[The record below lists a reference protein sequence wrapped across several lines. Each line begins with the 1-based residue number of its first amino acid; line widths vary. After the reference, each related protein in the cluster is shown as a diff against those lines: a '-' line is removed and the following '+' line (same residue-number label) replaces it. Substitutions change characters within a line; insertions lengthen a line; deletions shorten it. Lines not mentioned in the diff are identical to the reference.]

1 MTGQCQIS
9 GEILT
14 KIGTSSQHLLSL
26 INDVLDMSRIE
37 SGVVKIEEKEMKMNK
52 SVLQR
57 GIIFL
62 LCSCILFSLCPVSAF
77 AAENQKEKVVRIGV
91 PDDTYDKIN
100 GNGKRS
106 GYGYEYL
113 QKIAGYTGWKYEY
126 VDCTWENC
134 FDKLKNDE
142 LDMIEG
148 ISYTEERAENMLF
161 SGIPMGDE
169 RYCVYAKPDHTDI
182 SSSDTASFNGK
193 KIGVLKDYLPEMV
206 LNEWEK
212 KYNLHTQH
220 VNVSNNEDALQK
232 IADGEIDG
240 FVSLEDSRL
249 GGYGM
254 AALTNIGSSKIYFAI
269 GWSHSD
275 LKTEL
280 DNAMRRITDDDP
292 YYADELHKQFL
303 SVDSVYFLTGEE
315 QKWLSE
321 HGAIKIGYLINDG
334 GVSTL
339 DKETGKVSGLIMD
352 YTRLAQNCLE
362 EQTLKF
368 DLKGYD
374 SQENMQKALHDGEID
389 MIFHVMQNTN
399 AAEDLGYDLTDT
411 VWKYN
416 MAAATVKN
424 SFDETAENTV
434 AIPRENSDLKSY
446 VSYNYPQWN
455 VKEYATWKDAKKA
468 VYNGKADCMIMDSG
482 KLEQY
487 SDDNKLHS
495 VFLEKYGMVSFAVR
509 RGNSILLSVLNKTIK
524 TMSSSKFSNAVY
536 MYDSNLKKVT
546 VKEFIRDNFW
556 SFTVLV
562 VSVFLIVLILIL
574 GFLRKA
580 RIAEKKAKEAQQQ
593 AEKANRA
600 KTDFLRR
607 MSHDIRTPL
616 NGMIGMINISER
628 YCGDKE
634 KLYECKAKVMQSLDY
649 LQSLLNNVL
658 DIGKVES
665 GTLQLEHKPFDLVA
679 MLVKQISLVETNAK
693 EYGIS
698 FEGGASMSTFHH
710 RYFIGSEEY
719 LNRLLMNLAGNA
731 VKYNRRGGK
740 VILYFNE
747 ISSDDKTAV
756 FEFVCSDTGLGMSEE
771 FQKHA
776 FESYA
781 REGKE
786 TTNGYSGAGLGLSIV
801 KDIVDRMNGTIKL
814 ESKENVGTTFTV
826 TIPLE
831 IDYNAEKEQQKK
843 EEKPDLSGKSVLLV
857 EDNELNLEIAKMLLE
872 DEKMVVTTAENG
884 KEAVDLVSRSV
895 PGRFDFIFMDI
906 MMPVMDG
913 LEATRQ
919 IRTLN
924 RMDTKGMPI
933 IAMTA
938 NAFQDD
944 IRDCIGAGMNAHI
957 AKPIDSKKI
966 EDTLQ
971 LVLKQKIQ

>member
-1 MTGQCQIS
+1 MPRKGI
-9 GEILT
+9 
-14 KIGTSSQHLLSL
+14 K
-26 INDVLDMSRIE
+26 
-37 SGVVKIEEKEMKMNK
+37 VKMKMNE

-57 GIIFL
+57 GIVFI
-62 LCSCILFSLCPVSAF
+62 LCSCILFSICPVYAF
-77 AAENQKEKVVRIGV
+77 AAENQKERVVRIGV
-91 PDDTYDKIN
+91 PDDAYDKIN
-100 GNGKRS
+100 ENGKRS

-113 QKIAGYTGWKYEY
+113 QKISGYTGWKYEY

-193 KIGVLKDYLPEMV
+193 KIGVLMNYLPEMV

-220 VNVSNNEDALQK
+220 VNVSNNEDALKK

-269 GWSHSD
+269 GQSHSD

-339 DKETGKVSGLIMD
+339 DTETGKVSGLIID
-352 YTRLAQNCLE
+352 YIQLAQNCLE
-362 EQTLKF
+362 GQTLKF
-368 DLKGYD
+368 YIKEYD
-374 SQENMQKALHDGEID
+374 SQENMQKALHDREID

-399 AAEDLGYDLTDT
+399 VAEDLGYDLTDT
-411 VWKYN
+411 VWKYD
-416 MAAATVKN
+416 MAAVTVKN
-424 SFDETAENTV
+424 SFDENAENTV
-434 AIPRENSDLKSY
+434 AIPREDSDLKSY
-446 VSYNYPQWN
+446 VSQNYPQWH
-455 VKEYATWKDAKKA
+455 VKEYAAWKDAKKA

-495 VFLEKYGMVSFAVR
+495 VFLEKCGMVSFAVR
-509 RGNSILLSVLNKTIK
+509 RGNSMLLSILNKTIK
-524 TMSSSKFSNAVY
+524 TMSASQFSNAVY

-546 VKEFIRDNFW
+546 AKEFIRDNFW

-574 GFLRKA
+574 GLLQKA
-580 RIAEKKAKEAQQQ
+580 RIAEKKAKEAQKQ
-593 AEKANRA
+593 AEKANSA
-600 KTDFLRR
+600 KTDFLRH

-616 NGMIGMINISER
+616 NGISGMINISER
-628 YCGDKE
+628 YYGNKE
-634 KLYECKAKVMQSLDY
+634 KLDECKAKVMESMDY

-665 GTLQLEHKPFDLVA
+665 GTIQLEHKPFDLVA
-679 MLVKQISLVETNAK
+679 MLVKQISIVETNAK

-747 ISSDDKTAV
+747 ISSDEKTAV

-814 ESKENVGTTFTV
+814 ESKENAGTTFTV

-831 IDYNAEKEQQKK
+831 IDHNAEKEQQKK
-843 EEKPDLSGKSVLLV
+843 VEKPDLSGKSVLLV

-884 KEAVDLVSRSV
+884 EKAVDIVSQSV
-895 PGRFDFIFMDI
+895 PGRFDFIFMDV

-924 RMDTKGMPI
+924 RKDTKEIPI

-944 IRDCIGAGMNAHI
+944 IRDCIDAGMNAHI

-971 LVLKQKIQ
+971 LVLKQKVQ

>member
-62 LCSCILFSLCPVSAF
+62 LYSCILFSLCPVYAF

-206 LNEWEK
+206 LNEWET

-220 VNVSNNEDALQK
+220 VNVSNNEDALKK

-249 GGYGM
+249 GGYGL
-254 AALTNIGSSKIYFAI
+254 ASLTNIGSSKIYFAI
-269 GWSHSD
+269 GQSHSD

-362 EQTLKF
+362 GQTLKF

-562 VSVFLIVLILIL
+562 ISVFLIVLILIL

-600 KTDFLRR
+600 KTDFLRH

-665 GTLQLEHKPFDLVA
+665 GTLQLEHRPFDLVA

-831 IDYNAEKEQQKK
+831 IDHNAEKEQQKK

>member
-1 MTGQCQIS
+1 
-9 GEILT
+9 
-14 KIGTSSQHLLSL
+14 
-26 INDVLDMSRIE
+26 
-37 SGVVKIEEKEMKMNK
+37 
-52 SVLQR
+52 
-57 GIIFL
+57 
-62 LCSCILFSLCPVSAF
+62 
-77 AAENQKEKVVRIGV
+77 
-91 PDDTYDKIN
+91 
-100 GNGKRS
+100 
-106 GYGYEYL
+106 
-113 QKIAGYTGWKYEY
+113 
-126 VDCTWENC
+126 
-134 FDKLKNDE
+134 
-142 LDMIEG
+142 
-148 ISYTEERAENMLF
+148 
-161 SGIPMGDE
+161 
-169 RYCVYAKPDHTDI
+169 
-182 SSSDTASFNGK
+182 
-193 KIGVLKDYLPEMV
+193 
-206 LNEWEK
+206 
-212 KYNLHTQH
+212 
-220 VNVSNNEDALQK
+220 
-232 IADGEIDG
+232 
-240 FVSLEDSRL
+240 
-249 GGYGM
+249 
-254 AALTNIGSSKIYFAI
+254 
-269 GWSHSD
+269 
-275 LKTEL
+275 
-280 DNAMRRITDDDP
+280 
-292 YYADELHKQFL
+292 
-303 SVDSVYFLTGEE
+303 
-315 QKWLSE
+315 
-321 HGAIKIGYLINDG
+321 
-334 GVSTL
+334 
-339 DKETGKVSGLIMD
+339 
-352 YTRLAQNCLE
+352 
-362 EQTLKF
+362 
-368 DLKGYD
+368 
-374 SQENMQKALHDGEID
+374 
-389 MIFHVMQNTN
+389 
-399 AAEDLGYDLTDT
+399 
-411 VWKYN
+411 

-424 SFDETAENTV
+424 SFDENAENTV
-434 AIPRENSDLKSY
+434 AIPREDSDLKSY
-446 VSYNYPQWN
+446 VSYNYPQWH
-455 VKEYATWKDAKKA
+455 VKGYATWKDAKKA

-482 KLEQY
+482 MLEQY

-495 VFLEKYGMVSFAVR
+495 VFLEKYDMVSFAVR
-509 RGNSILLSVLNKTIK
+509 HGNSMLLSVLNRTIK
-524 TMSSSKFSNAVY
+524 TMSASKFSNAVH

-562 VSVFLIVLILIL
+562 VSAFLIVLILIL
-574 GFLRKA
+574 GLLRKA
-580 RIAEKKAKEAQQQ
+580 RIAEKKAK
-593 AEKANRA
+593 KANSA
-600 KTDFLRR
+600 KTDFLRH

-616 NGMIGMINISER
+616 NGIIGMINISER

-634 KLYECKAKVMQSLDY
+634 KLYECKAKVMQSMDY

-658 DIGKVES
+658 DIGRVES
-665 GTLQLEHKPFDLVA
+665 GTLQLEHKPFDLIA
-679 MLVKQISLVETNAK
+679 MLAKQISIVETNAK

-756 FEFVCSDTGLGMSEE
+756 FEFVCSDTGLGMSKE

-831 IDYNAEKEQQKK
+831 IDHNAEKKQQKK
-843 EEKPDLSGKSVLLV
+843 VEKPDLSGKSVLLV

-884 KEAVDLVSRSV
+884 KEAVDIVSQSV
-895 PGRFDFIFMDI
+895 PGRFDFIFMDM

-913 LEATRQ
+913 LEAARQ

-924 RMDTKGMPI
+924 RKDTKEIPI

-944 IRDCIGAGMNAHI
+944 IRDCIDAGMNAHI

-971 LVLKQKIQ
+971 LVLKQKMQ

>member
-1 MTGQCQIS
+1 
-9 GEILT
+9 
-14 KIGTSSQHLLSL
+14 
-26 INDVLDMSRIE
+26 
-37 SGVVKIEEKEMKMNK
+37 
-52 SVLQR
+52 
-57 GIIFL
+57 
-62 LCSCILFSLCPVSAF
+62 
-77 AAENQKEKVVRIGV
+77 
-91 PDDTYDKIN
+91 
-100 GNGKRS
+100 
-106 GYGYEYL
+106 
-113 QKIAGYTGWKYEY
+113 
-126 VDCTWENC
+126 
-134 FDKLKNDE
+134 
-142 LDMIEG
+142 
-148 ISYTEERAENMLF
+148 
-161 SGIPMGDE
+161 
-169 RYCVYAKPDHTDI
+169 
-182 SSSDTASFNGK
+182 
-193 KIGVLKDYLPEMV
+193 
-206 LNEWEK
+206 
-212 KYNLHTQH
+212 
-220 VNVSNNEDALQK
+220 
-232 IADGEIDG
+232 
-240 FVSLEDSRL
+240 
-249 GGYGM
+249 
-254 AALTNIGSSKIYFAI
+254 
-269 GWSHSD
+269 
-275 LKTEL
+275 
-280 DNAMRRITDDDP
+280 
-292 YYADELHKQFL
+292 
-303 SVDSVYFLTGEE
+303 
-315 QKWLSE
+315 
-321 HGAIKIGYLINDG
+321 
-334 GVSTL
+334 
-339 DKETGKVSGLIMD
+339 
-352 YTRLAQNCLE
+352 
-362 EQTLKF
+362 
-368 DLKGYD
+368 
-374 SQENMQKALHDGEID
+374 
-389 MIFHVMQNTN
+389 
-399 AAEDLGYDLTDT
+399 
-411 VWKYN
+411 

-424 SFDETAENTV
+424 SFDENAENTV
-434 AIPRENSDLKSY
+434 AIPREDSDLKSY
-446 VSYNYPQWN
+446 VSYNYPQWH

-509 RGNSILLSVLNKTIK
+509 RGNSMLLSVLNKTIK
-524 TMSSSKFSNAVY
+524 TMSASKFSNAVH

-546 VKEFIRDNFW
+546 VKEFIRDNFLG
-556 SFTVLV
+556 FTVLV

-574 GFLRKA
+574 GLLRKA
-580 RIAEKKAKEAQQQ
+580 RIAEKKAK
-593 AEKANRA
+593 KANSA
-600 KTDFLRR
+600 KTDFLRH

-616 NGMIGMINISER
+616 NGIIGMINISER

-634 KLYECKAKVMQSLDY
+634 KLYECKAKVMQSMDY

-665 GTLQLEHKPFDLVA
+665 GTLQLVNKPFDLVA
-679 MLVKQISLVETNAK
+679 MLVKQISIIETNAK

-740 VILYFNE
+740 VILYFNK

-756 FEFVCSDTGLGMSEE
+756 FEFVCSDTGLGMSKE

-831 IDYNAEKEQQKK
+831 IDHNAEKKQQKK
-843 EEKPDLSGKSVLLV
+843 VEKPDLSGKSVLLV
-857 EDNELNLEIAKMLLE
+857 EDNELNLEIAKMMLE

-884 KEAVDLVSRSV
+884 EEAVDIVSRSV

-913 LEATRQ
+913 LEAARQ

-924 RMDTKGMPI
+924 RKDTKEIPI

-944 IRDCIGAGMNAHI
+944 IRECIDAGMNAHI

-971 LVLKQKIQ
+971 LVLKQKMQ

>member
-1 MTGQCQIS
+1 
-9 GEILT
+9 
-14 KIGTSSQHLLSL
+14 
-26 INDVLDMSRIE
+26 
-37 SGVVKIEEKEMKMNK
+37 
-52 SVLQR
+52 
-57 GIIFL
+57 
-62 LCSCILFSLCPVSAF
+62 
-77 AAENQKEKVVRIGV
+77 
-91 PDDTYDKIN
+91 
-100 GNGKRS
+100 
-106 GYGYEYL
+106 
-113 QKIAGYTGWKYEY
+113 
-126 VDCTWENC
+126 
-134 FDKLKNDE
+134 
-142 LDMIEG
+142 
-148 ISYTEERAENMLF
+148 
-161 SGIPMGDE
+161 
-169 RYCVYAKPDHTDI
+169 
-182 SSSDTASFNGK
+182 
-193 KIGVLKDYLPEMV
+193 
-206 LNEWEK
+206 
-212 KYNLHTQH
+212 
-220 VNVSNNEDALQK
+220 
-232 IADGEIDG
+232 
-240 FVSLEDSRL
+240 
-249 GGYGM
+249 
-254 AALTNIGSSKIYFAI
+254 
-269 GWSHSD
+269 
-275 LKTEL
+275 
-280 DNAMRRITDDDP
+280 
-292 YYADELHKQFL
+292 
-303 SVDSVYFLTGEE
+303 
-315 QKWLSE
+315 
-321 HGAIKIGYLINDG
+321 
-334 GVSTL
+334 
-339 DKETGKVSGLIMD
+339 
-352 YTRLAQNCLE
+352 
-362 EQTLKF
+362 
-368 DLKGYD
+368 
-374 SQENMQKALHDGEID
+374 
-389 MIFHVMQNTN
+389 
-399 AAEDLGYDLTDT
+399 
-411 VWKYN
+411 

-424 SFDETAENTV
+424 SFDENAENTV
-434 AIPRENSDLKSY
+434 AIPREDSDLKSY
-446 VSYNYPQWN
+446 VSYNYPQWH
-455 VKEYATWKDAKKA
+455 VKGYATWKDAKKA

-495 VFLEKYGMVSFAVR
+495 VFLEKYDMVSFAVR
-509 RGNSILLSVLNKTIK
+509 HGNSMLLSVLNRTIK
-524 TMSSSKFSNAVY
+524 TMSASKFSNAVH

-562 VSVFLIVLILIL
+562 VSAFLIVLILIL
-574 GFLRKA
+574 GLLRKA
-580 RIAEKKAKEAQQQ
+580 RIAEKKAK
-593 AEKANRA
+593 KANSA
-600 KTDFLRR
+600 KTDFLRH

-616 NGMIGMINISER
+616 NGIIGMINISER

-634 KLYECKAKVMQSLDY
+634 KLYECKAKVMQSMDY

-658 DIGKVES
+658 DIGRVES
-665 GTLQLEHKPFDLVA
+665 GTLQLEHKPFDLIA
-679 MLVKQISLVETNAK
+679 MLAKQISIVETNAK

-756 FEFVCSDTGLGMSEE
+756 FEFVCSDTGLGMSKE

-831 IDYNAEKEQQKK
+831 IDHNAEKKQQKK
-843 EEKPDLSGKSVLLV
+843 VEKPDLSGKSVLLV

-884 KEAVDLVSRSV
+884 EEAVDIVSQSV

-913 LEATRQ
+913 LEAARQ

-924 RMDTKGMPI
+924 RKDTKEIPI

-944 IRDCIGAGMNAHI
+944 IRDCIDAGMNAHI

-971 LVLKQKIQ
+971 LVLKQKMQ

>member
-1 MTGQCQIS
+1 
-9 GEILT
+9 
-14 KIGTSSQHLLSL
+14 
-26 INDVLDMSRIE
+26 
-37 SGVVKIEEKEMKMNK
+37 
-52 SVLQR
+52 
-57 GIIFL
+57 
-62 LCSCILFSLCPVSAF
+62 
-77 AAENQKEKVVRIGV
+77 
-91 PDDTYDKIN
+91 
-100 GNGKRS
+100 
-106 GYGYEYL
+106 
-113 QKIAGYTGWKYEY
+113 
-126 VDCTWENC
+126 
-134 FDKLKNDE
+134 
-142 LDMIEG
+142 
-148 ISYTEERAENMLF
+148 
-161 SGIPMGDE
+161 
-169 RYCVYAKPDHTDI
+169 
-182 SSSDTASFNGK
+182 
-193 KIGVLKDYLPEMV
+193 
-206 LNEWEK
+206 
-212 KYNLHTQH
+212 
-220 VNVSNNEDALQK
+220 
-232 IADGEIDG
+232 
-240 FVSLEDSRL
+240 
-249 GGYGM
+249 
-254 AALTNIGSSKIYFAI
+254 
-269 GWSHSD
+269 
-275 LKTEL
+275 
-280 DNAMRRITDDDP
+280 
-292 YYADELHKQFL
+292 
-303 SVDSVYFLTGEE
+303 
-315 QKWLSE
+315 
-321 HGAIKIGYLINDG
+321 
-334 GVSTL
+334 
-339 DKETGKVSGLIMD
+339 
-352 YTRLAQNCLE
+352 
-362 EQTLKF
+362 
-368 DLKGYD
+368 
-374 SQENMQKALHDGEID
+374 
-389 MIFHVMQNTN
+389 
-399 AAEDLGYDLTDT
+399 
-411 VWKYN
+411 

-424 SFDETAENTV
+424 SFDENAENTV
-434 AIPRENSDLKSY
+434 AIPREDSDLKSY
-446 VSYNYPQWN
+446 VSYNYPQWH
-455 VKEYATWKDAKKA
+455 VKGYATWKDAKKA

-482 KLEQY
+482 MLEQY

-495 VFLEKYGMVSFAVR
+495 VFLEKYDMVSFAVR
-509 RGNSILLSVLNKTIK
+509 HGNSMLLSVLNRTIK
-524 TMSSSKFSNAVY
+524 TMSASKFSNAVH

-562 VSVFLIVLILIL
+562 VSAFLIVLILIL
-574 GFLRKA
+574 GLLRKA
-580 RIAEKKAKEAQQQ
+580 RIAEKKAK
-593 AEKANRA
+593 KANSA
-600 KTDFLRR
+600 KTDFLRH

-616 NGMIGMINISER
+616 NGIIGMINISER
-628 YCGDKE
+628 YYGDKE
-634 KLYECKAKVMQSLDY
+634 RLYECKAKVMQSMDY

-658 DIGKVES
+658 DIGRVES
-665 GTLQLEHKPFDLVA
+665 GTLQLEHKPFDLIA
-679 MLVKQISLVETNAK
+679 MLAKQISIVETNAK

-756 FEFVCSDTGLGMSEE
+756 FEFVCSDTGLGMSKE

-831 IDYNAEKEQQKK
+831 IDHNAEKKQQKK
-843 EEKPDLSGKSVLLV
+843 VEKPDLSGKSVLLV

-884 KEAVDLVSRSV
+884 EEAVDIVSQSV

-913 LEATRQ
+913 LEAARQ

-924 RMDTKGMPI
+924 RKDTKEIPI

-944 IRDCIGAGMNAHI
+944 IMDCIDAGMNAHI

-971 LVLKQKIQ
+971 LVLKQKMQ

>member
-1 MTGQCQIS
+1 MPRKGI
-9 GEILT
+9 
-14 KIGTSSQHLLSL
+14 
-26 INDVLDMSRIE
+26 
-37 SGVVKIEEKEMKMNK
+37 KMNK

-57 GIIFL
+57 GIIFI
-62 LCSCILFSLCPVSAF
+62 LCSCILFSICPVYAF
-77 AAENQKEKVVRIGV
+77 AAENQKERVVRIGV

-100 GNGKRS
+100 ENGKRS

-193 KIGVLKDYLPEMV
+193 KIGVLMNYLPEMV

-220 VNVSNNEDALQK
+220 VNVSNNEDALKK

-269 GWSHSD
+269 GQSHSD

-339 DKETGKVSGLIMD
+339 DTETGKVSGLIID
-352 YTRLAQNCLE
+352 YIQLAQNCLE
-362 EQTLKF
+362 GQTLKF
-368 DLKGYD
+368 YIKEYD
-374 SQENMQKALHDGEID
+374 SQENMQKALHDREID

-411 VWKYN
+411 VWKYD
-416 MAAATVKN
+416 MAAVTVKN
-424 SFDETAENTV
+424 SFDENAENTV
-434 AIPRENSDLKSY
+434 AIPREDSDLKSY
-446 VSYNYPQWN
+446 VSQNYPQWH
-455 VKEYATWKDAKKA
+455 VKEYAAWKDAKRA

-495 VFLEKYGMVSFAVR
+495 VFLEKYGMMSFAVR
-509 RGNSILLSVLNKTIK
+509 RGNSMLLSILNKTIK
-524 TMSSSKFSNAVY
+524 TMSASQFSNAVY

-546 VKEFIRDNFW
+546 AKEFIRDNFW

-562 VSVFLIVLILIL
+562 VSVFFDRADTDTWTPPKSQNCREK
-574 GFLRKA
+574 GKRGTAAGRKGEQCKDSFFETYEP
-580 RIAEKKAKEAQQQ
+580 RYPDTFKWNYRDDQYI
-593 AEKANRA
+593 RA
-600 KTDFLRR
+600 
-607 MSHDIRTPL
+607 
-616 NGMIGMINISER
+616 
-628 YCGDKE
+628 
-634 KLYECKAKVMQSLDY
+634 
-649 LQSLLNNVL
+649 LLW
-658 DIGKVES
+658 
-665 GTLQLEHKPFDLVA
+665 
-679 MLVKQISLVETNAK
+679 
-693 EYGIS
+693 
-698 FEGGASMSTFHH
+698 
-710 RYFIGSEEY
+710 R
-719 LNRLLMNLAGNA
+719 
-731 VKYNRRGGK
+731 
-740 VILYFNE
+740 
-747 ISSDDKTAV
+747 
-756 FEFVCSDTGLGMSEE
+756 
-771 FQKHA
+771 
-776 FESYA
+776 
-781 REGKE
+781 
-786 TTNGYSGAGLGLSIV
+786 
-801 KDIVDRMNGTIKL
+801 
-814 ESKENVGTTFTV
+814 
-826 TIPLE
+826 
-831 IDYNAEKEQQKK
+831 
-843 EEKPDLSGKSVLLV
+843 
-857 EDNELNLEIAKMLLE
+857 
-872 DEKMVVTTAENG
+872 
-884 KEAVDLVSRSV
+884 
-895 PGRFDFIFMDI
+895 
-906 MMPVMDG
+906 
-913 LEATRQ
+913 
-919 IRTLN
+919 
-924 RMDTKGMPI
+924 
-933 IAMTA
+933 
-938 NAFQDD
+938 
-944 IRDCIGAGMNAHI
+944 
-957 AKPIDSKKI
+957 
-966 EDTLQ
+966 
-971 LVLKQKIQ
+971 

>member
-1 MTGQCQIS
+1 MPRKGI
-9 GEILT
+9 
-14 KIGTSSQHLLSL
+14 
-26 INDVLDMSRIE
+26 
-37 SGVVKIEEKEMKMNK
+37 KMNK
-52 SVLQR
+52 SVLQK
-57 GIIFL
+57 GIIII
-62 LCSCILFSLCPVSAF
+62 LCSCILFSICPVYAF
-77 AAENQKEKVVRIGV
+77 AAENQKERVVRIGV

-106 GYGYEYL
+106 GYSYEYL
-113 QKIAGYTGWKYEY
+113 QKIAGYTGWNYEY

-148 ISYTEERAENMLF
+148 ISYTEERAETMLF
-161 SGIPMGDE
+161 SAIPMGDE
-169 RYCVYAKPDHTDI
+169 RYYVYVKPDHTDI
-182 SSSDTASFNGK
+182 LSSDTASFNGK
-193 KIGVLKDYLPEMV
+193 TIGVLMGYLSEMV

-212 KYNLHTQH
+212 KYDLHTQH
-220 VNVSNNEDALQK
+220 VNVSNNEDALKK
-232 IADGEIDG
+232 IADGEIDV

-249 GGYGM
+249 DGYGM
-254 AALTNIGSSKIYFAI
+254 VALTNLGSSKIYFAI
-269 GWSHSD
+269 GQSHSD

-303 SVDSVYFLTGEE
+303 SVDRVYFLTGEE

-321 HGAIKIGYLINDG
+321 HGTIKISYLINDG

-339 DKETGKVSGLIMD
+339 DTETGKVSGLIMD
-352 YTRLAQNCLE
+352 YSQLAQNCLE
-362 EQTLKF
+362 GQTLKF

-374 SQENMQKALHDGEID
+374 SQEDMQKALHDGEID

-416 MAAATVKN
+416 MAAATVKK
-424 SFDETAENTV
+424 SFDENAENTV
-434 AIPRENSDLKSY
+434 AIPREDSDLKSY
-446 VSYNYPQWN
+446 VSYNYPQWH

-468 VYNGKADCMIMDSG
+468 VYNGKADCMIMDLG

-495 VFLEKYGMVSFAVR
+495 VFLEKYDMVSFAVR
-509 RGNSILLSVLNKTIK
+509 RGNSMLLSVLNKTIK
-524 TMSSSKFSNAVY
+524 TMSVSKFSNAVY

-546 VKEFIRDNFW
+546 
-556 SFTVLV
+556 
-562 VSVFLIVLILIL
+562 
-574 GFLRKA
+574 
-580 RIAEKKAKEAQQQ
+580 
-593 AEKANRA
+593 
-600 KTDFLRR
+600 
-607 MSHDIRTPL
+607 
-616 NGMIGMINISER
+616 
-628 YCGDKE
+628 
-634 KLYECKAKVMQSLDY
+634 
-649 LQSLLNNVL
+649 
-658 DIGKVES
+658 
-665 GTLQLEHKPFDLVA
+665 
-679 MLVKQISLVETNAK
+679 AK

-710 RYFIGSEEY
+710 RYVIGSEEY

-731 VKYNRRGGK
+731 VKYNRSGGK

-801 KDIVDRMNGTIKL
+801 KDIVDMMNGTIKL

-831 IDYNAEKEQQKK
+831 IDHNAEKEQQKK
-843 EEKPDLSGKSVLLV
+843 VEKPDLSGKSVLLV

-884 KEAVDLVSRSV
+884 EKAVDIVSQSV

-913 LEATRQ
+913 LEAARQ

-924 RMDTKGMPI
+924 RKDTKEIPI

-944 IRDCIGAGMNAHI
+944 IRDCIDAGMNAHI

-966 EDTLQ
+966 EDTLL
-971 LVLKQKIQ
+971 LVLKQKMQ

>member
-1 MTGQCQIS
+1 
-9 GEILT
+9 
-14 KIGTSSQHLLSL
+14 
-26 INDVLDMSRIE
+26 
-37 SGVVKIEEKEMKMNK
+37 
-52 SVLQR
+52 
-57 GIIFL
+57 
-62 LCSCILFSLCPVSAF
+62 
-77 AAENQKEKVVRIGV
+77 
-91 PDDTYDKIN
+91 
-100 GNGKRS
+100 
-106 GYGYEYL
+106 
-113 QKIAGYTGWKYEY
+113 
-126 VDCTWENC
+126 
-134 FDKLKNDE
+134 
-142 LDMIEG
+142 
-148 ISYTEERAENMLF
+148 
-161 SGIPMGDE
+161 
-169 RYCVYAKPDHTDI
+169 
-182 SSSDTASFNGK
+182 
-193 KIGVLKDYLPEMV
+193 
-206 LNEWEK
+206 
-212 KYNLHTQH
+212 
-220 VNVSNNEDALQK
+220 
-232 IADGEIDG
+232 
-240 FVSLEDSRL
+240 
-249 GGYGM
+249 
-254 AALTNIGSSKIYFAI
+254 
-269 GWSHSD
+269 
-275 LKTEL
+275 
-280 DNAMRRITDDDP
+280 
-292 YYADELHKQFL
+292 
-303 SVDSVYFLTGEE
+303 
-315 QKWLSE
+315 
-321 HGAIKIGYLINDG
+321 
-334 GVSTL
+334 
-339 DKETGKVSGLIMD
+339 
-352 YTRLAQNCLE
+352 
-362 EQTLKF
+362 
-368 DLKGYD
+368 
-374 SQENMQKALHDGEID
+374 
-389 MIFHVMQNTN
+389 
-399 AAEDLGYDLTDT
+399 
-411 VWKYN
+411 

-424 SFDETAENTV
+424 SFDENAENTV
-434 AIPRENSDLKSY
+434 AIPREDSDLKSY
-446 VSYNYPQWN
+446 VSYNYPQWH

-509 RGNSILLSVLNKTIK
+509 RGNSMLLSVLNKTIK
-524 TMSSSKFSNAVY
+524 TMSASKFSNAVY

-546 VKEFIRDNFW
+546 VREFIRDNFW
-556 SFTVLV
+556 GFTVLV

-574 GFLRKA
+574 GLLQKA
-580 RIAEKKAKEAQQQ
+580 RIAEKKAK
-593 AEKANRA
+593 KANSA
-600 KTDFLRR
+600 KTDFLRH

-616 NGMIGMINISER
+616 NGIIGMINISER

-634 KLYECKAKVMQSLDY
+634 KLYECKAKVMESMDY

-665 GTLQLEHKPFDLVA
+665 GTLQLVNKPFDLVA
-679 MLVKQISLVETNAK
+679 MLVKQISIIETNAK

-710 RYFIGSEEY
+710 RYVIGSEEY

-731 VKYNRRGGK
+731 VKYNRSGGK
-740 VILYFNE
+740 VSLYFNE

-801 KDIVDRMNGTIKL
+801 KDIVGMMNGTIKL
-814 ESKENVGTTFTV
+814 ESKENVGTTFIV

-831 IDYNAEKEQQKK
+831 IDHNAEKEQQKK
-843 EEKPDLSGKSVLLV
+843 VEKPDLSGKSVLVV

-884 KEAVDLVSRSV
+884 EEAVDIVSQSV

-913 LEATRQ
+913 LEAARQ

-924 RMDTKGMPI
+924 CKDTKEIPI

-944 IRDCIGAGMNAHI
+944 IRDCIDAGMNAHI

-971 LVLKQKIQ
+971 LVLKQKMQ

>member
-1 MTGQCQIS
+1 
-9 GEILT
+9 
-14 KIGTSSQHLLSL
+14 
-26 INDVLDMSRIE
+26 
-37 SGVVKIEEKEMKMNK
+37 
-52 SVLQR
+52 
-57 GIIFL
+57 
-62 LCSCILFSLCPVSAF
+62 
-77 AAENQKEKVVRIGV
+77 
-91 PDDTYDKIN
+91 
-100 GNGKRS
+100 
-106 GYGYEYL
+106 
-113 QKIAGYTGWKYEY
+113 
-126 VDCTWENC
+126 
-134 FDKLKNDE
+134 
-142 LDMIEG
+142 
-148 ISYTEERAENMLF
+148 
-161 SGIPMGDE
+161 
-169 RYCVYAKPDHTDI
+169 
-182 SSSDTASFNGK
+182 
-193 KIGVLKDYLPEMV
+193 
-206 LNEWEK
+206 
-212 KYNLHTQH
+212 
-220 VNVSNNEDALQK
+220 
-232 IADGEIDG
+232 
-240 FVSLEDSRL
+240 
-249 GGYGM
+249 
-254 AALTNIGSSKIYFAI
+254 
-269 GWSHSD
+269 
-275 LKTEL
+275 
-280 DNAMRRITDDDP
+280 
-292 YYADELHKQFL
+292 
-303 SVDSVYFLTGEE
+303 
-315 QKWLSE
+315 
-321 HGAIKIGYLINDG
+321 
-334 GVSTL
+334 
-339 DKETGKVSGLIMD
+339 
-352 YTRLAQNCLE
+352 
-362 EQTLKF
+362 
-368 DLKGYD
+368 
-374 SQENMQKALHDGEID
+374 
-389 MIFHVMQNTN
+389 
-399 AAEDLGYDLTDT
+399 
-411 VWKYN
+411 

-424 SFDETAENTV
+424 SFDENAENTV
-434 AIPRENSDLKSY
+434 AIPREDSDLKSY
-446 VSYNYPQWN
+446 VSYNYPQWH
-455 VKEYATWKDAKKA
+455 VKGYATWKDAKKA

-482 KLEQY
+482 MLEQY

-495 VFLEKYGMVSFAVR
+495 VFLEKYDMVSFAVR
-509 RGNSILLSVLNKTIK
+509 HGNSMLLSVLNRTIK
-524 TMSSSKFSNAVY
+524 TMSASKFSNAVH

-562 VSVFLIVLILIL
+562 VSAFLIVLILIL
-574 GFLRKA
+574 GLLRKA
-580 RIAEKKAKEAQQQ
+580 RIAEKKAK
-593 AEKANRA
+593 KANSA
-600 KTDFLRR
+600 KTDFLRH

-616 NGMIGMINISER
+616 NGIIGMINISER

-634 KLYECKAKVMQSLDY
+634 KLYECKAKVMQSMDY

-658 DIGKVES
+658 DIGRVES
-665 GTLQLEHKPFDLVA
+665 GTLQLEHKPFDLIA
-679 MLVKQISLVETNAK
+679 MLAKQISIVETNAK

-756 FEFVCSDTGLGMSEE
+756 FEFVCSDTGLGMSKE

-831 IDYNAEKEQQKK
+831 IDHNAEKKQQKK
-843 EEKPDLSGKSVLLV
+843 VEKPDLSGKSVLLV
-857 EDNELNLEIAKMLLE
+857 EDNELNLEIAKMMLE

-884 KEAVDLVSRSV
+884 EEAVDIVSQSV

-913 LEATRQ
+913 LEAARQ

-924 RMDTKGMPI
+924 RKDTKEIPI

-944 IRDCIGAGMNAHI
+944 IRDCIDAGMNAHI

-971 LVLKQKIQ
+971 LVLKQKMQ

>member
-1 MTGQCQIS
+1 
-9 GEILT
+9 
-14 KIGTSSQHLLSL
+14 
-26 INDVLDMSRIE
+26 
-37 SGVVKIEEKEMKMNK
+37 MNK

-57 GIIFL
+57 GITFI
-62 LCSCILFSLCPVSAF
+62 LCICILFSVCPVYAF
-77 AAENQKEKVVRIGV
+77 AAENQTEKVVRIGV

-100 GNGKRS
+100 ENGKRS

-142 LDMIEG
+142 LDIIEG

-169 RYCVYAKPDHTDI
+169 RYCVYAKPDHTD
-182 SSSDTASFNGK
+182 SLSSDTASFNGK
-193 KIGVLKDYLPEMV
+193 KIGVLMDYLPEMV
-206 LNEWEK
+206 LNEWET

-220 VNVSNNEDALQK
+220 VNVSNNEDALKK

-249 GGYGM
+249 GEYGL
-254 AALTNIGSSKIYFAI
+254 ASLTNIGSSKIYFAI
-269 GWSHSD
+269 GQSHSE

-303 SVDSVYFLTGEE
+303 SANSVYFLTREE

-321 HGAIKIGYLINDG
+321 HGVIKIGYLINDG

-339 DKETGKVSGLIMD
+339 DTETGKVSGLIMD
-352 YTRLAQNCLE
+352 YTQLAQNCLE
-362 EQTLKF
+362 GQTLKF

-374 SQENMQKALHDGEID
+374 SQENMQKALHDGKID

-416 MAAATVKN
+416 MAAVMVKK
-424 SFDETAENTV
+424 SFDENAENTV
-434 AIPRENSDLKSY
+434 AILRENNDLKSY
-446 VSYNYPQWN
+446 VSYNYPQWH
-455 VKEYATWKDAKKA
+455 VKEYAAWKDAKKA
-468 VYNGKADCMIMDSG
+468 VHNGEADCMIMDSG

-509 RGNSILLSVLNKTIK
+509 HGNSSLLSVLNKTIK
-524 TMSSSKFSNAVY
+524 TMSVSKFSNAVY
-536 MYDSNLKKVT
+536 IYNSNLKKVT

-556 SFTVLV
+556 GFTVLV

-580 RIAEKKAKEAQQQ
+580 RIAEEKAKKAQQQ
-593 AEKANRA
+593 AEKANSA
-600 KTDFLRR
+600 KTDFLRH

-616 NGMIGMINISER
+616 NGIIGMINISER

-634 KLYECKAKVMQSLDY
+634 KLYECKEKVMESLDY

-679 MLVKQISLVETNAK
+679 MLVKQISIVETNAK

-698 FEGGASMSTFHH
+698 LEGGASMSTFHH

-740 VILYFNE
+740 IILYCNE
-747 ISSDDKTAV
+747 ISSDDKTSV

-814 ESKENVGTTFTV
+814 ESTENVGTTFTV

-831 IDYNAEKEQQKK
+831 IDHNAQKEQQKK
-843 EEKPDLSGKSVLLV
+843 VEKPDLSGKSVLLV

-872 DEKMVVTTAENG
+872 DEKMVVATAENG
-884 KEAVDLVSRSV
+884 KEAVDIVSQSV
-895 PGRFDFIFMDI
+895 TGRFDFIFMDI

-913 LEATRQ
+913 LEAARQ

-924 RMDTKGMPI
+924 RKDAKEIPI

-944 IRDCIGAGMNAHI
+944 IRDCIDAGMNAHI

-971 LVLKQKIQ
+971 LVLKTENTVRQFQFPEKEEK

>member
-1 MTGQCQIS
+1 
-9 GEILT
+9 
-14 KIGTSSQHLLSL
+14 
-26 INDVLDMSRIE
+26 
-37 SGVVKIEEKEMKMNK
+37 
-52 SVLQR
+52 
-57 GIIFL
+57 
-62 LCSCILFSLCPVSAF
+62 
-77 AAENQKEKVVRIGV
+77 
-91 PDDTYDKIN
+91 
-100 GNGKRS
+100 
-106 GYGYEYL
+106 
-113 QKIAGYTGWKYEY
+113 
-126 VDCTWENC
+126 
-134 FDKLKNDE
+134 
-142 LDMIEG
+142 
-148 ISYTEERAENMLF
+148 
-161 SGIPMGDE
+161 
-169 RYCVYAKPDHTDI
+169 
-182 SSSDTASFNGK
+182 
-193 KIGVLKDYLPEMV
+193 
-206 LNEWEK
+206 
-212 KYNLHTQH
+212 
-220 VNVSNNEDALQK
+220 
-232 IADGEIDG
+232 
-240 FVSLEDSRL
+240 
-249 GGYGM
+249 
-254 AALTNIGSSKIYFAI
+254 
-269 GWSHSD
+269 
-275 LKTEL
+275 
-280 DNAMRRITDDDP
+280 
-292 YYADELHKQFL
+292 
-303 SVDSVYFLTGEE
+303 
-315 QKWLSE
+315 
-321 HGAIKIGYLINDG
+321 
-334 GVSTL
+334 
-339 DKETGKVSGLIMD
+339 
-352 YTRLAQNCLE
+352 
-362 EQTLKF
+362 
-368 DLKGYD
+368 
-374 SQENMQKALHDGEID
+374 
-389 MIFHVMQNTN
+389 
-399 AAEDLGYDLTDT
+399 
-411 VWKYN
+411 

-424 SFDETAENTV
+424 SFDENAENTV
-434 AIPRENSDLKSY
+434 AIPREDSDLKSY
-446 VSYNYPQWN
+446 VSYNYPQWH

-509 RGNSILLSVLNKTIK
+509 HGNSMLLSVLNRTIK
-524 TMSSSKFSNAVY
+524 TMSASKFSNAVH

-562 VSVFLIVLILIL
+562 VSAFLIVLILIL
-574 GFLRKA
+574 GLLRKA
-580 RIAEKKAKEAQQQ
+580 RIAEKKAK
-593 AEKANRA
+593 KANSA
-600 KTDFLRR
+600 KTDFLRH

-616 NGMIGMINISER
+616 NGIIGMINISER
-628 YCGDKE
+628 YYGDKE
-634 KLYECKAKVMQSLDY
+634 RLYECKAKVMQSMDY

-658 DIGKVES
+658 DIGRVES
-665 GTLQLEHKPFDLVA
+665 GTLQLEHKPFDLIA
-679 MLVKQISLVETNAK
+679 MLAKQISIVETNAK

-756 FEFVCSDTGLGMSEE
+756 FEFVCSDTGLGMSKE

-831 IDYNAEKEQQKK
+831 IDHNAEKKQQKK
-843 EEKPDLSGKSVLLV
+843 VEKPDLSGKSVLLV

-884 KEAVDLVSRSV
+884 EEAVDIVSQSV

-913 LEATRQ
+913 LEAARQ

-924 RMDTKGMPI
+924 RKDTKEIPI

-944 IRDCIGAGMNAHI
+944 IRDCIDAGMNAHI
-957 AKPIDSKKI
+957 AKPIDI
-966 EDTLQ
+966 EKMEAVILSVLEKQESLQ
-971 LVLKQKIQ
+971 NGKNNSING